1 MKISIAM
8 ATYNGEKYI
17 EEQLQ
22 SFVDQTLQPDEVIVT
37 DDNSTDN
44 TVEIIREFA
53 KKAPFKIEVSI
64 NEKNLGYAG
73 NFSAALMKTTGDL
86 VFLSDQDDVWFAE
99 KISHMVHLATSKPK
113 YLIYMN
119 DAELT
124 DGKLN
129 SVNLT
134 KCGQIKSAGL
144 NDNSFVMGCCCAV
157 RRELLDFT
165 LPIPQKFKAHDNW
178 LVEIA
183 DGLEKKYIDLKVLQ
197 YYRRHENNESQFI
210 ANRLTPVNKMDRYLA
225 FIKSIVKS
233 DKKNTLNILIEQMEV
248 FIEGLEKASVRVD
261 IKYKDKYNKFLID
274 KKEQLKLYKQRRDI
288 RNSNFFK
295 RLSKAIS
302 MYQNGYPKQ
311 TRLKNM
317 IRDIIGKI

>member
-8 ATYNGEKYI
+8 ATYNGEQYI
-17 EEQLQ
+17 QEQLQ
-22 SFVDQTLQPDEVIVT
+22 SFVDQTLQPDEVIIT
-37 DDNSTDN
+37 DDKSTDN

-99 KISHMVHLATSKPK
+99 KINHMLDLANSKPE

-134 KCGQIKSAGL
+134 KCGQIKSAGF
-144 NDNSFVMGCCCAV
+144 NDKSFVMGCCCAI
-157 RRELLDFT
+157 RRELLDFA
-165 LPIPQKFKAHDNW
+165 LPIPQKLKAHDNW

-183 DGLEKKYIDLKVLQ
+183 DGLEQKYIDFKVLQ
-197 YYRRHENNESQFI
+197 YYRRHESNESQFI
-210 ANRLTPVNKMDRYLA
+210 ANRLTPVNKMDRYLES
-225 FIKSIVKS
+225 IKSIVKS
-233 DKKNTLNILIEQMEV
+233 DKKNTLNILIEQMEI
-248 FIEGLEKASVRVD
+248 FIKGLEMASVKVND
-261 IKYKDKYNKFLID
+261 TYKDKYNKFLKD
-274 KKEQLKLYKQRRDI
+274 KKEQLKLYKQRSSI
-288 RNSNFFK
+288 QKSNFLK
-295 RLSKAIS
+295 RLPKTIS
-302 MYQNGYPKQ
+302 MFQNGYPKE
-311 TRLKNM
+311 TRFKNM
-317 IRDIIGKI
+317 IKDIIKK